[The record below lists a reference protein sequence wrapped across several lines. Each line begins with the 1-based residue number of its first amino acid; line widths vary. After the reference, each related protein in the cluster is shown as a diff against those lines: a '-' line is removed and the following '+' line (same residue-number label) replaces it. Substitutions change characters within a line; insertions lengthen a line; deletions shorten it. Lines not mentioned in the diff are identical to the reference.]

1 MGKGN
6 KAEQTQEDWL
16 ITALKKTDR
25 AKMRGKIERVTKLYA
40 ISAQFDSK
48 KKVITIELAN
58 GLSFSFP
65 PKLVEGLSRRSVDS
79 LSSIEISP
87 MGTGLYWPKLDV
99 DLTVEGLLSGMFG
112 SEKWMLRQHL
122 AKAGS
127 VKSAIKSK
135 ASRENGAKGG
145 RPKKEERV
153 PSN

>member
-6 KAEQTQEDWL
+6 KAEQAQEDWL
-16 ITALKKTDR
+16 IAALKKTDR

-65 PKLVEGLSRRSVDS
+65 PKLVEGLSRRSADS

>member
-16 ITALKKTDR
+16 IAALKKTDR

-65 PKLVEGLSRRSVDS
+65 PKLVEGLSRRSADS
-79 LSSIEISP
+79 ISSIEISP

-112 SEKWMLRQHL
+112 SERWMLRQHL

-127 VKSAIKSK
+127 VKSAAKSK
-135 ASRENGAKGG
+135 ASRQNGAKGG
-145 RPKKEERV
+145 RPKKEERA

>member
-1 MGKGN
+1 
-6 KAEQTQEDWL
+6 
-16 ITALKKTDR
+16 
-25 AKMRGKIERVTKLYA
+25 
-40 ISAQFDSK
+40 
-48 KKVITIELAN
+48 
-58 GLSFSFP
+58 
-65 PKLVEGLSRRSVDS
+65 
-79 LSSIEISP
+79 

-127 VKSAIKSK
+127 AKSVAKSK

-145 RPKKEERV
+145 RPKKEERA